1 MSGQQGVEGGRGF
14 LCGWVGGSVCRVGHP
29 AIVKQDLEKTK
40 KMILTKLIFI
50 VLVQV
55 QFKNK
60 DKYLKYLKAA
70 NSQFSEFTV
79 NLQMK
84 LSKQGN
90 FTFSN

>member
-1 MSGQQGVEGGRGF
+1 M
-14 LCGWVGGSVCRVGHP
+14 CWVGHP
-29 AIVKQDLEKTK
+29 AIVQQDLEKTK

-60 DKYLKYLKAA
+60 DNYLKAA
-70 NSQFSEFTV
+70 DSQFSEFTV

-84 LSKQGN
+84 LSKLGN
-90 FTFSN
+90 FTFSM

>member
-1 MSGQQGVEGGRGF
+1 M
-14 LCGWVGGSVCRVGHP
+14 P

-40 KMILTKLIFI
+40 KMILTKIIFI
-50 VLVQV
+50 VLFQV

-60 DKYLKYLKAA
+60 DKYLKAA
-70 NSQFSEFTV
+70 DSQFSEFTV